1 MTNDDGKP
9 RVMVTVQLF
18 AAAREAVGAS
28 TVSVGPGTLA
38 EIVAGFESPVVD
50 KCSFLV
56 NGIAEEDR
64 SRLLVDG
71 DTLDVLPPFAGG

>member
-1 MTNDDGKP
+1 
-9 RVMVTVQLF
+9 MVTVQLF

-28 TVSVGPGTLA
+28 TVSVASGALSD
-38 EIVAGFESPVVD
+38 IVAGFESPVVD

>member
-1 MTNDDGKP
+1 
-9 RVMVTVQLF
+9 MVTVQLF

-28 TVSVGPGTLA
+28 TVSVASGTLSD
-38 EIVAGFESPVVD
+38 IVAGFESPVVD